1 MADSPRTLYDTYI
14 DYDHVDLDITAVAD
28 HVAMQQIAGEN
39 FEMEKR
45 TLKNILLDRTFN
57 VPEYQRLFSWK
68 KKHHRQ
74 LWSDLQQFV
83 EADLVEDSD
92 VSDVFFSSMYFAA
105 DKDSNTYE
113 IIDGQQRLTSINIL
127 LLSLLEE
134 LRALDAESIQQET
147 VSRLREGSIQQLE
160 SLLYRFENP
169 LKGDVPRL
177 SLNKQDDDD
186 DADLGFFE
194 ALMLGPEAR
203 LEYLCSGEREYVDGR
218 RGDATQISDLI
229 DAFRISD
236 QVLEE
241 NDPDISSFSNFT
253 PVYDSNWRLLDAYN
267 LYKDRIEEVITAADD
282 TDSKAL
288 ALINL
293 SHYIQNSYHV
303 GEFIIRN
310 AAPDFRMQIFEIL
323 NDRGLELTK
332 IDRIRAAVVNAFFDA
347 DDRQEYVDKW
357 ETIVVA
363 FATDEDQIDDY
374 LSVYLSII
382 DPKIETIGE
391 ASAELTN
398 AFATRNLESDVRP
411 RFRHL
416 DDARDFLDHAHD
428 LVQYYKDITN
438 PVLEPTDLALAGA
451 HEKCQEV
458 LIRLNNQQMNQWRP
472 FILALY
478 YYTVT
483 DSNAS
488 GEQLYNVLDTVEK
501 LNFRRLLV
509 GEDPNIFQEIFIETT
524 HRFSLSP
531 EKEDSEGV
539 YDDSCRYLIDE
550 MRSSNPSMFSDRFM
564 DIITQAQAWNPQ
576 NAKLLFGKIA
586 NEHFREDGRY
596 VERRVDMSSIHLEHV
611 LPQSLIHDSDDPIWV
626 TEFFQLEDNEV
637 EIADAIQTYIELY
650 RQDNNDLTEDERQR
664 RDSIEE
670 FITQRFV
677 NDIGNF
683 LLLRDSD
690 NIKASNLPL
699 VEKMPQYFDT
709 GEDFQSI
716 HPNRYFTGT
725 EGVVDREKLEDL
737 LEQSRAIQRGERNEI
752 DPILIEYFNS
762 FWTYEG
768 LQDRRVDLLEDTLSI
783 VEFEQLDDEFG
794 LVADRDGIREQIHR
808 QTEQEFEKRLSLR
821 SL

>member
-1 MADSPRTLYDTYI
+1 MDENARTLYNTYI
-14 DYDHVDLDITAVAD
+14 DYDHVDLDINAVAD

-45 TLKNILLDRTFN
+45 TLEDVLSDRTFN

-68 KKHHRQ
+68 EKHHRQ
-74 LWSDLQQFV
+74 LWSDLQQFA

-92 VSDVFFSSMYFAA
+92 VSDVFFSSMYFAV
-105 DKDSNTYE
+105 DKDSNTHE

-127 LLSLLEE
+127 LLSILEE
-134 LRALDAESIQQET
+134 LLSLDAESIEQET
-147 VSRLREGSIQQLE
+147 VNQLRKGSIKQIE

-177 SLNKQDDDD
+177 SLNKHDDDD

-194 ALMLGPEAR
+194 ALMLGPETR
-203 LEYLCSGEREYVDGR
+203 LEYLCSDEREYVDGR
-218 RGDATQISDLI
+218 RGDATRISKLVQE
-229 DAFRISD
+229 FRISD
-236 QVLEE
+236 QVIEE
-241 NDPDISSFSNFT
+241 KNPDTSSFSNFT

-267 LYKDRIEEVITAADD
+267 FYKDRVGEAVDAAN
-282 TDSKAL
+282 DSDSEAL

-347 DDRQEYVDKW
+347 DDRQEYVEKW
-357 ETIVVA
+357 EDIVVA
-363 FATDEDQIDDY
+363 FATDDDQIDDY
-374 LSVYLSII
+374 LSVYLSIV
-382 DPKIETIGE
+382 DPEIETVGE

-411 RFRHL
+411 RLRHL

-438 PVLEPTDLALAGA
+438 SVLEPTDLALTEA
-451 HEKCQEV
+451 HEKCHEV
-458 LIRLNNQQMNQWRP
+458 LIRLNGQQMNQWRP

-478 YYTVT
+478 YHTAT
-483 DSNAS
+483 ESNAS
-488 GEQLYNVLDTVEK
+488 GEQLYEVLDTVEK

-509 GEDPNIFQEIFIETT
+509 GEDPNIFQEIFIETI

-531 EKEDSEGV
+531 EMENRENV
-539 YDDSCRYLIDE
+539 YDDSRRYLIDE
-550 MRSSNPSMFSDRFM
+550 MRSSNPSMFSDRFV
-564 DIITQAQAWNPQ
+564 DIVTQAQAWNPQ
-576 NAKLLFGKIA
+576 NVKLLFGKIA
-586 NEHFREDGRY
+586 NVHFREDGMY
-596 VERRVDMSSIHLEHV
+596 VERRLNMDSIHLEHV
-611 LPQSLIHDSDDPIWV
+611 LPQSLIHNADNPIWL
-626 TEFFQLEDNEV
+626 TEFFQLEEDEV
-637 EIADAIQTYIELY
+637 EITEAIRTYIELC
-650 RQDNNDLTEDERQR
+650 RRDDNDLSEDERQR

-677 NDIGNF
+677 NDLGNF

-690 NIKASNLPL
+690 NIRASNLPL
-699 VEKMPQYFDT
+699 AEKMPQYFDT
-709 GEDFQSI
+709 GKDFRSI
-716 HPNRYFTGT
+716 HPNRYFTET
-725 EGVVDREKLEDL
+725 EGVVDREKLKDL
-737 LEQSRAIQRGERNEI
+737 LEQSRAVQQGERDEI
-752 DPILIEYFNS
+752 DPMLADYFNS
-762 FWTYEG
+762 LWTYEA
-768 LQDRRVDLLEDTLSI
+768 LQDRRIGLLEDMLDI

-794 LVADRDGIREQIHR
+794 IASDLHGVREQIRR
-808 QTEQEFEKRLSLR
+808 QTDREFEKRLSLR

>member
-1 MADSPRTLYDTYI
+1 MADNHRTLYDTYI

-45 TLKNILLDRTFN
+45 TLEDVLSDRTFN

-68 KKHHRQ
+68 EKHHRQ

-92 VSDVFFSSMYFAA
+92 VSDVFFSSMYFAV
-105 DKDSNTYE
+105 DKDSNTHE

-127 LLSLLEE
+127 LLSILEE
-134 LRALDAESIQQET
+134 LRALKAESIQQDT
-147 VSRLREGSIQQLE
+147 VSQLREGSIKQIE

-169 LKGDVPRL
+169 LKGDIPRL
-177 SLNKQDDDD
+177 SLNKHDDDD

-194 ALMLGPEAR
+194 ALMLGPETR
-203 LEYLCSGEREYVDGR
+203 LEYLCSDEREHVDGR
-218 RGDATQISDLI
+218 RGDATRISDLI
-229 DAFRISD
+229 KEFRISD
-236 QVLEE
+236 QVIEE
-241 NDPDISSFSNFT
+241 KDPDTSFSYFT

-267 LYKDRIEEVITAADD
+267 FYKERIKEVIDGADD
-282 TDSKAL
+282 TDSEAL

-303 GEFIIRN
+303 GEFIVRN

-357 ETIVVA
+357 EDIVVA

-382 DPKIETIGE
+382 DPEIETVGE

-411 RFRHL
+411 RLRHL
-416 DDARDFLDHAHD
+416 DDARGFLDHAHEF
-428 LVQYYKDITN
+428 VQYYKDITN
-438 PVLEPTDLALAGA
+438 SALEPTDLALAEA

-458 LIRLNNQQMNQWRP
+458 LVRLNDQQMNQWRP

-478 YYTVT
+478 HHTVR
-483 DSNAS
+483 DSDAS
-488 GEQLYNVLDTVEK
+488 GEQLYDVLDTVEK

-509 GEDPNIFQEIFIETT
+509 GEDPNIFQEIFIETV

-531 EKEDSEGV
+531 EMEDRENV
-539 YDDSCRYLIDE
+539 YDDSCLHLIDE
-550 MRSSNPSMFSDRFM
+550 MRSSNPSMFSDRFV
-564 DIITQAQAWNPQ
+564 DIVTQAQAWNPQ

-586 NEHFREDGRY
+586 NEHFREDGMY
-596 VERRVDMSSIHLEHV
+596 VERRLNMGSIHLEHV
-611 LPQSLIHDSDDPIWV
+611 LPQSLIHDANDPVWL
-626 TEFFQLEDNEV
+626 TEFFQLEDDDEV
-637 EIADAIQTYIELY
+637 EIEDAIQTYVELY
-650 RQDNNDLTEDERQR
+650 RRDDSELSEDERQR
-664 RDSIEE
+664 RDNIAE

-677 NDIGNF
+677 NDLGNF

-699 VEKMPQYFDT
+699 AEKMPQYFDT
-709 GEDFQSI
+709 GEDFRSI

-725 EGVVDREKLEDL
+725 EGVVDRRKLEDL
-737 LEQSRAIQRGERNEI
+737 LEQSRAVQQGERDEI
-752 DPILIEYFNS
+752 DPALANYFNS
-762 FWTYEG
+762 LWTYEA
-768 LQDRRVDLLEDTLSI
+768 LQNRRVGLLEDTLDI

-794 LVADRDGIREQIHR
+794 LTSDRDGIREQIR
-808 QTEQEFEKRLSLR
+808 SQTEQEFEKRLSLR

>member
-1 MADSPRTLYDTYI
+1 MADNARTLYDTYI

-45 TLKNILLDRTFN
+45 TLEDVLSDRTFN

-68 KKHHRQ
+68 EKHHRQ

-127 LLSLLEE
+127 LLSILEE
-134 LRALDAESIQQET
+134 LRALGAESIRQET
-147 VSRLREGSIQQLE
+147 VSRLREGSIKQIE

-177 SLNKQDDDD
+177 SLNKHDDDD

-194 ALMLGPEAR
+194 ALMLGPETR
-203 LEYLCSGEREYVDGR
+203 LEYLCSDEREYVDGR
-218 RGDATQISDLI
+218 RGDATQISDLVEE
-229 DAFRISD
+229 FRISD
-236 QVLEE
+236 QVIEE
-241 NDPDISSFSNFT
+241 KNPDTSSFSNFT
-253 PVYDSNWRLLDAYN
+253 PVYDSNWRLLNAYN
-267 LYKDRIEEVITAADD
+267 FYKDRIEEVLNAADN
-282 TDSKAL
+282 TESEAL

-357 ETIVVA
+357 EDIVVA
-363 FATDEDQIDDY
+363 FATDDDQIDDY
-374 LSVYLSII
+374 LSVYLSIV
-382 DPKIETIGE
+382 DPEIETVGE

-411 RFRHL
+411 RLRHL

-428 LVQYYKDITN
+428 LVQHYKDITN
-438 PVLEPTDLALAGA
+438 SALEPTDLVLAEA

-458 LIRLNNQQMNQWRP
+458 LVRLNDQQMNQWRP

-478 YYTVT
+478 HHTVT
-483 DSNAS
+483 DSNAN
-488 GEQLYNVLDTVEK
+488 GEQLYHVLDTVEK

-509 GEDPNIFQEIFIETT
+509 GEDPNIFQEVFIETV

-531 EKEDSEGV
+531 ELEDRENV
-539 YDDSCRYLIDE
+539 YDNSCRHLIDE
-550 MRSSNPSMFSDRFM
+550 IRSSNPSMFSDRFV
-564 DIITQAQAWNPQ
+564 DIVTQAQAWNPQ

-586 NEHFREDGRY
+586 NEHFREDGMY
-596 VERRVDMSSIHLEHV
+596 VERRLNMGSIHLEHV
-611 LPQSLIHDSDDPIWV
+611 LPQSLIHDADDPVWL
-626 TEFFQLEDNEV
+626 TEFFQLGDDEV
-637 EIADAIQTYIELY
+637 EIADAIGTYIELY
-650 RQDNNDLTEDERQR
+650 RRNDDELSEDERQR
-664 RDSIEE
+664 CDSIEE

-677 NDIGNF
+677 NDLGNF

-709 GEDFQSI
+709 GEDFRSI
-716 HPNRYFTGT
+716 HPNRYFTET
-725 EGVVDREKLEDL
+725 EGVVDRGKLKDL
-737 LEQSRAIQRGERNEI
+737 LEQSQAVQRGERDEI
-752 DPILIEYFNS
+752 DPILADYFNS
-762 FWTYEG
+762 LWTYEA
-768 LQDRRVDLLEDTLSI
+768 LQDRRVGLLEDTLDI

-794 LVADRDGIREQIHR
+794 LASDRDGVRDQIRK
-808 QTEQEFEKRLSLR
+808 QTEREFEKRLSLR

>member
-1 MADSPRTLYDTYI
+1 MADNARTLYDTYI

-28 HVAMQQIAGEN
+28 HVAMKQIAGDN

-45 TLKNILLDRTFN
+45 TLEEILSDRRFN

-68 KKHHRQ
+68 EKHHRQ

-83 EADLVEDSD
+83 ESNFVEDSD
-92 VSDVFFSSMYFAA
+92 VSDVFFSSMYFAV
-105 DKDSNTYE
+105 DKDSNTHE

-127 LLSLLEE
+127 LLSILEE
-134 LRALDAESIQQET
+134 LHALNTESIQQET
-147 VSRLREGSIQQLE
+147 VSQLREGSIKQIE

-177 SLNKQDDDD
+177 SLNKHDDDD

-194 ALMLGPEAR
+194 ALMLGPETR
-203 LEYLCSGEREYVDGR
+203 LEYLCSDERESVDGR
-218 RGDATQISDLI
+218 RGDATRISDLV
-229 DAFRISD
+229 DEFRISD
-236 QVLEE
+236 QIIEQKE
-241 NDPDISSFSNFT
+241 PDTSSFSNFT

-267 LYKDRIEEVITAADD
+267 FYKDSIQEVVNAAED
-282 TDSKAL
+282 TDSEAL

-293 SHYIQNSYHV
+293 SHYVQNSYHV

-310 AAPDFRMQIFEIL
+310 AAPDFRMQIFKIL

-357 ETIVVA
+357 EDIVVA
-363 FATDEDQIDDY
+363 FATDDDQIDDY
-374 LSVYLSII
+374 LSVYLSIV
-382 DPKIETIGE
+382 DPKIETVGE

-411 RFRHL
+411 RLRHL
-416 DDARDFLDHAHD
+416 EDARDFLDHAHD

-438 PVLEPTDLALAGA
+438 SALEPTDLALAEA

-458 LIRLNNQQMNQWRP
+458 LVRLNDQQMNQWRP

-478 YYTVT
+478 HHTVT
-483 DSNAS
+483 DSIAS
-488 GEQLYNVLDTVEK
+488 GEQLYDVLDTVEK
-501 LNFRRLLV
+501 LNFRRLFV
-509 GEDPNIFQEIFIETT
+509 GEDPNIFQEIFIETV

-531 EKEDSEGV
+531 ELEDRENI
-539 YDDSCRYLIDE
+539 YEDSCRYLIDE
-550 MRSSNPSMFSDRFM
+550 MRSSNPLMFTDRFV
-564 DIITQAQAWNPQ
+564 DFITQAQAWNPQ

-586 NEHFREDGRY
+586 NEHFREDGIY
-596 VERRVDMSSIHLEHV
+596 VERRLNTGSIHLEHV
-611 LPQSLIHDSDDPIWV
+611 LPQSLIHDVDDPIWL
-626 TEFFQLEDNEV
+626 TEFFQLDNDEV
-637 EIADAIQTYIELY
+637 EIADAIRTYIELY
-650 RQDNNDLTEDERQR
+650 HRDDDELSEEQRQR

-670 FITQRFV
+670 SITQRFV
-677 NDIGNF
+677 NDLGNL

-699 VEKMPQYFDT
+699 AEKMPQYFDT
-709 GEDFQSI
+709 GEDFRSI
-716 HPNRYFTGT
+716 HPNRYFTET
-725 EGVVDREKLEDL
+725 EGVVDRVKLEDL
-737 LEQSRAIQRGERNEI
+737 LEQSRAVQRGDRDEI
-752 DPILIEYFNS
+752 DSTLADYFNS
-762 FWTYEG
+762 LWTYEA
-768 LQDRRVDLLEDTLSI
+768 LQDRRVGLLEDTLDI
-783 VEFEQLDDEFG
+783 VEFKQLDDEFG
-794 LVADRDGIREQIHR
+794 LSSDRTDIRQQIR
-808 QTEQEFEKRLSLR
+808 SQTEREFEKRLSGG